1 MKAYRHVEFLRHDPN
16 IFSRPQDQQ
25 AVENVI
31 YIIGDNSIFKVSVL
45 FSERIAEDLNVPL
58 IGCAC
63 HIFNLEMQT
72 FC

>member
-16 IFSRPQDQQ
+16 IFSRP
-25 AVENVI
+25 VENVI